1 MTFHG
6 ILITEVSAERTAF
19 LMFVVSFKSSKKKLA
34 VLAAAGVVLIGAL
47 IWAGASGI
55 AEPAANVSGI
65 NYSAST
71 NEERVNFISQ
81 FGWEIDTDPIE
92 VEEVI
97 IPTEFTDVYENYNK
111 IQKEQKLDLEKY
123 KGMRVKRWTY
133 AVKNYPGYENKD
145 DVVRADLLVY
155 EGRVI
160 GGDICSVELDGF
172 MHGFEKQTQSAPTTQ
187 TAASQAAETQ
197 QTTG

>member
-1 MTFHG
+1 MF
-6 ILITEVSAERTAF
+6 ITTLRSNTIKFICITALSFLVVAALVVFVPTYESTSAP
-19 LMFVVSFKSSKKKLA
+19 SK
-34 VLAAAGVVLIGAL
+34 V
-47 IWAGASGI
+47 
-55 AEPAANVSGI
+55 
-65 NYSAST
+65 NYQKVYSNSD
-71 NEERVNFISQ
+71 RIDFISQ

-145 DVVRADLLVY
+145 GVVRANLLVY

-160 GGDICSVELDGF
+160 GGDVCSVELDGF
-172 MHGFEKQTQSAPTTQ
+172 MQGFEKQTQSAPSTQ
-187 TAASQAAETQ
+187 ASSSQPAETQ

>member
-1 MTFHG
+1 
-6 ILITEVSAERTAF
+6 
-19 LMFVVSFKSSKKKLA
+19 MFVVSFKSSKKKLA

-81 FGWEIDTDPIE
+81 FGWEIDTGPIE

-111 IQKEQKLDLEKY
+111 IQKEQNLDLEKY

-133 AVKNYPGYENKD
+133 AVKNYPGYENKN

-187 TAASQAAETQ
+187 TASQAAETQ

>member
-1 MTFHG
+1 
-6 ILITEVSAERTAF
+6 
-19 LMFVVSFKSSKKKLA
+19 MFVVSFKSSKKKLA
-34 VLAAAGVVLIGAL
+34 VLAAAGIVLVGAL

-55 AEPAANVSGI
+55 AEPTANVSGI

-145 DVVRADLLVY
+145 GVVRANLLVY

-160 GGDICSVELDGF
+160 GGDVCSVELDGF
-172 MHGFEKQTQSAPTTQ
+172 MQGFEKQTQSAPSTQ
-187 TAASQAAETQ
+187 ASSSQPVETQ

>member
-6 ILITEVSAERTAF
+6 IFITEVSAERTAF

-111 IQKEQKLDLEKY
+111 IQKEQNLDLEKY

-133 AVKNYPGYENKD
+133 AVKNYPGYENKN

-187 TAASQAAETQ
+187 TASQAAETQ